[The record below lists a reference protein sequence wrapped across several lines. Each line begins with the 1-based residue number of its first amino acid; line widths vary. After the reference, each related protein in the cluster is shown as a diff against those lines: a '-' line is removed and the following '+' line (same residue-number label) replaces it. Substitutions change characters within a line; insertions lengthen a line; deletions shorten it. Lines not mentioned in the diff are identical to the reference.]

1 MNHGIKRDGLRL
13 MNLGEEMKPPAAE
26 SADPRDMP
34 VKVVESSG
42 SGIPGKVVAVQS
54 FPEGRRE
61 IMMSPAEER
70 FMAVEGGKL
79 RGISN
84 PLKNKMVQARS
95 TAPRPNADSSPRAA
109 APILF
114 SGNASGFGVIGYGD
128 YCYLPKSHTVIPWP
142 CS

>member
-1 MNHGIKRDGLRL
+1 
-13 MNLGEEMKPPAAE
+13 MNLGKEMKPPAAE

-42 SGIPGKVVAVQS
+42 SGIPVKVVAVQS

-84 PLKNKMVQARS
+84 PLKNKWSRPEALLRAR
-95 TAPRPNADSSPRAA
+95 TQIAA
-109 APILF
+109 RGLLRQFFSLGMPAALALLVMELIVIYQNPIR
-114 SGNASGFGVIGYGD
+114 
-128 YCYLPKSHTVIPWP
+128 
-142 CS
+142 